1 MTQYQSWVV
10 WSSLIGYSVPIATS
24 TMSCSILASC
34 SQLYPQAFFHFLTCF
49 LLQWLLCLLHL
60 HYVVL
65 HSFIFCGQRL
75 LLVFQSNFG
84 NTKLNVNKFGLL
96 HQSMKPKQDFISN
109 QEVLSW
115 DSILTKT
122 SKQVNN
128 TLYSLFFIFQDAP
141 NQVEFFAEHWK

>member
-1 MTQYQSWVV
+1 
-10 WSSLIGYSVPIATS
+10 
-24 TMSCSILASC
+24 MSCRILASC
-34 SQLYPQAFFHFLTCF
+34 SQLYPQAFFHLLTCF

-65 HSFIFCGQRL
+65 HSIILCGQRL

-84 NTKLNVNKFGLL
+84 NTKLNVNKFGPL

-128 TLYSLFFIFQDAP
+128 TLYSLFFIFQAP
-141 NQVEFFAEHWK
+141 NQVKFFAEPWK